1 MLTLIQKVKLTL
13 YPKKLP
19 YYYYFLKLEQFFETI
34 FKSHYIF

>member
-19 YYYYFLKLEQFFETI
+19 FFFFKLEQFFETI